1 MIAAV
6 IAFVLALLSIVL
18 AIPVLAA
25 WVRGRRIVAGRDLG
39 QSVLVV
45 VPLPRGAAPGRSLAR
60 SLAAAA
66 HGGPL
71 AVRVAC
77 SPGGTEGDRWVE
89 EARRAAPAL
98 DARVVTAAPPGRH
111 VPAAWLAVEAS
122 RGDASEVVALV
133 DSRVRPTARD
143 LARLLACPGSGG
155 ATWVAAV
162 PVPGTGAGAM
172 GAMLATLAGDLA
184 PLVAASCGAEALP
197 TLLAAGTRDAWDA
210 AVRDPLALN
219 RPSLAVSAALR
230 AGPAAALV
238 PVPSALA
245 AGREGQVLR
254 ESVAVL
260 WRARPGGTAVV
271 AAALLALPLALVARG
286 TATGSA
292 AAGVAMTAV
301 VLAWTARLA
310 VAATWTRGTRGTGA
324 ALASALAAPIRD
336 AAALLVL
343 AVGAASARIEAGGTR
358 FRIRRGGV
366 LVPTADD
373 RGAVDDDF

>member
-6 IAFVLALLSIVL
+6 IALVLALLSIAL

-25 WVRGRRIVAGRDLG
+25 WVRGRRVVAGRDLG

-133 DSRVRPTARD
+133 DSRARPTARD

-172 GAMLATLAGDLA
+172 GAMLAVLAGDLA
-184 PLVAASCGAEALP
+184 PLAAASCGAEALP
-197 TLLAAGTRDAWDA
+197 TLLTAGTRDAWDH

-245 AGREGQVLR
+245 AGCEGTVLR
-254 ESVAVL
+254 QSVAVL
-260 WRARPGGTAVV
+260 WRSRPGGMALV
-271 AAALLALPLALVARG
+271 AAAYLALPLALAVRA

-292 AAGVAMTAV
+292 AAVAMTAV

-310 VAATWTRGTRGTGA
+310 VAATWTRGTRGDGA
-324 ALASALAAPIRD
+324 ALAAALAAPLRD

-343 AVGAASARIEAGGTR
+343 GVGAASARIEAGGTR

-366 LVPTADD
+366 LVPTADG
-373 RGAVDDDF
+373 RGAADEDF